1 MSKRIMIVAAHPD
14 DEALGCAGL
23 IGKIKKDGNEF
34 ALVFMTDGISSRV
47 TDDVAILKRQ
57 QGGDKALDFVNPDYM
72 HVFDYPD
79 NQMDTVPLLQIVK
92 GISKCIAEFKPE
104 IVITHWSGDLNID
117 HRITYQAV
125 VTAIRPEPSQYVQQL
140 WCFEVNS
147 SSDYIAGNQVFSP
160 NVFVDISDY
169 WSFKEEY
176 LACYS
181 EEIRP
186 FPHSRSVEAIKAK
199 AMTRGSQV
207 GVSMAEAFLCERRII
222 KDGECL
228 N

>member
-1 MSKRIMIVAAHPD
+1 MIVAAHPD

-23 IGKIKKDGNEF
+23 IGKIKKDGSEF
-34 ALVFMTDGISSRV
+34 AIVFMTDGISSRV
-47 TDDVAILKRQ
+47 TDDIDILKRQ
-57 QGGDKALDFVNPDYM
+57 QGGDKALDFINPDYR

-92 GISKCIAEFKPE
+92 DISKCISEFKPE
-104 IVITHWSGDLNID
+104 VVITHWSGDLNID
-117 HRITYQAV
+117 HRITYQSV
-125 VTAIRPEPSQYVQQL
+125 VTAIRPEPGQSVQQL

-147 SSDYIAGNQVFSP
+147 STDYIAGNQVFSP
-160 NVFVDISDY
+160 NLFVDITDF
-169 WSFKEEY
+169 WSFKEDC

-181 EEIRP
+181 GEIRP
-186 FPHSRSVEAIKAK
+186 YPHSRSVEAIKAK
-199 AMTRGSQV
+199 AITRGSQV
-207 GVSMAEAFLCERRII
+207 GVRMAEAFLCERHII